1 MSETGHMQ
9 RTSERFDGSN
19 HLTAPDTFE
28 DIRCGFLVALS
39 KAFQTRRFLPPGHH
53 NDVRVG
59 PRRAISRYSLR

>member
-1 MSETGHMQ
+1 MSEKVTCR

-39 KAFQTRRFLPPGHH
+39 KAFQTRRFLPP
-53 NDVRVG
+53 DITTTLELVRVV
-59 PRRAISRYSLR
+59 R